1 MPPIDDRPVPCE
13 GHEDLWHNG
22 TDRKLRRRHPQFSS
36 RSHREIVVTGT
47 GGNLDEPGSTFLD
60 CGSSPGTT
68 HKRRVRI
75 LLPTLAPF
83 LHTKCARSGR
93 PSQPRAGSAERTSLT
108 RLNPPPQI
116 FERQQFAGPLL
127 TLVIISHETRGSKT
141 YSQPPQPVANSCA
154 CRDGMLDACPF
165 TSIDSRGGARA
176 LLLQRRGDVFEG
188 CGGYGGAFFEGLYSD
203 HGARQ
208 SPERKAQRL
217 LVVI

>member
-22 TDRKLRRRHPQFSS
+22 TNRKLRRRHPQFSS
-36 RSHREIVVTGT
+36 RSHREIVVTDAGE
-47 GGNLDEPGSTFLD
+47 NLDEPGSTFLD

-83 LHTKCARSGR
+83 LHTICARSG
-93 PSQPRAGSAERTSLT
+93 RTSLT

-116 FERQQFAGPLL
+116 FKRQQFAGPLL

-141 YSQPPQPVANSCA
+141 YSQPPQPVADSCA
-154 CRDGMLDACPF
+154 CGLARGMPARLQA
-165 TSIDSRGGARA
+165 SIVAAAR
-176 LLLQRRGDVFEG
+176 
-188 CGGYGGAFFEGLYSD
+188 GLYCSSGAVMCSRVVVVMAVPSSKDSIVTTVLDSPLRERLSD
-203 HGARQ
+203 F
-208 SPERKAQRL
+208 SW
-217 LVVI
+217 